1 MELEYRD
8 NFEESWIDQIIELHN
23 KTELKR
29 PFSKKEKMSKAL
41 KNRYAVITCWYR
53 GSLVGIGSMLSD
65 GEMYS
70 SIFDVVVD
78 PIFQGQ
84 GIGKSIMDKLMA
96 KAPQTS
102 VHLTSAFGNEDFY
115 SKIGFRKHKTAFS
128 KYNQNTKYLL

>member
-1 MELEYRD
+1 MNLGFKD
-8 NFEESWIDQIIELHN
+8 NFDETWIDQIIYLHN

-29 PFSKKEKMSKAL
+29 PFSNKEKLCRAL
-41 KNRYAVITCWYR
+41 RNRYAVITCWYR

-84 GIGKSIMDKLMA
+84 GIGKEIMDKLMS

-102 VHLTSAFGNEDFY
+102 VHLTSTHGNEDFY

-128 KYNQNTKYLL
+128 KYNYESKYLI